1 MKKLMLVSLLV
12 LGIVSACYAQT
23 SGTRKWRLEA
33 VSTCIASSGQ
43 IPGTREWKYG
53 QCQVQVPKDCGKST
67 VNFLDPVQVAA
78 FQACTQPKYK
88 ACYDQYRA

>member
-12 LGIVSACYAQT
+12 FGIVSACYAGMSQ
-23 SGTRKWRLEA
+23 
-33 VSTCIASSGQ
+33 V
-43 IPGTREWKYG
+43 PGTREWKYG

-67 VNFLDPVQVAA
+67 VNFLDPVQVTA